1 MRAELKQ
8 RWLLTV
14 TRLLKSRLLFLSIW
28 QFLICPAII
37 AHPFLD
43 KTFHD
48 KSNKEYPVVSRSH
61 YFQITILVI
70 LFHISFDIKIFL
82 STYFIWHLLMGL
94 RPTQLPN
101 SRRNSFIVGK
111 YKTNSTQNHCP
122 GRVFP
127 VFPILKITVFCLF
140 WILCTRILLQNI

>member
-1 MRAELKQ
+1 M
-8 RWLLTV
+8 
-14 TRLLKSRLLFLSIW
+14 LKSRLLFLSIW
-28 QFLICPAII
+28 QFLIYPAIP

-48 KSNKEYPVVSRSH
+48 KRNEEYPVVSSSH

-94 RPTQLPN
+94 RSTQLAN
-101 SRRNSFIVGK
+101 SRRKWVGK
-111 YKTNSTQNHCP
+111 HKTNSTQNNCP

-127 VFPILKITVFCLF
+127 VFPILKITVFCRLWF
-140 WILCTRILLQNI
+140 CAPEFCFKIYR